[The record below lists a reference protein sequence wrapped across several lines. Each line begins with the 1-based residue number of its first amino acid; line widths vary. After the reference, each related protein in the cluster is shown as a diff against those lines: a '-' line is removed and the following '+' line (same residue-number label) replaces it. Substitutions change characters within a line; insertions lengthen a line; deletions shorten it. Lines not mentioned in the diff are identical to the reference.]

1 MERTFIDN
9 PKNDDLKKSAL
20 TSRMKRKNTKVIKST
35 MVVNNALT
43 REMPERSL
51 SEQLMEVVIR
61 EFEKIK

>member
-9 PKNDDLKKSAL
+9 SKNDDLKKSL
-20 TSRMKRKNTKVIKST
+20 FTTRIRQKKTKVKST
-35 MVVNNALT
+35 MIVNNTLK
-43 REMPERSL
+43 RVLPVRSL